1 MLGRHPYRFIAM
13 NKTTP
18 EHDRIQRLFERFGE
32 LALEDTEM
40 ANDILE
46 DAGMD
51 PEQVA
56 EEGVAFVRQLFEA
69 RLRLAAERRAKE
81 EPKITSQLARLTE
94 QLRVLKKDLRTEL
107 AQLLSGDELSNFGVQ
122 FRNLEELEE
131 EDILNMLAER
141 QVLQLLDKLN
151 ASDGNDVDEN
161 RNE

>member
-1 MLGRHPYRFIAM
+1 M

-40 ANDILE
+40 ANDILR

-56 EEGVAFVRQLFEA
+56 EEGVAFVRQLFGEA

-81 EPKITSQLARLTE
+81 EPKITSLLAQLTE
-94 QLRVLKKDLRTEL
+94 QLRALKKDLRTEL
-107 AQLLSGDELSNFGVQ
+107 AQLLSDKGVSNFGVQ

-131 EDILNMLAER
+131 EDILNMMAER

>member
-1 MLGRHPYRFIAM
+1 M

-40 ANDILE
+40 ANDILR

-51 PEQVA
+51 PDQVA
-56 EEGVAFVRQLFEA
+56 AEGAAFVRQLLRKA
-69 RLRLAAERRAKE
+69 RLRLAAERRAEE
-81 EPKITSQLARLTE
+81 EPKITSQLAQLTE

-107 AQLLSGDELSNFGVQ
+107 AQLLSGRNAAKFKVQ
-122 FRNLEELEE
+122 FRKLQKLEE
-131 EDILNMLAER
+131 EDILNMLAEH
-141 QVLQLLDKLN
+141 QVLQLLDNLD
-151 ASDGNDVDEN
+151 ASDENEVDQN